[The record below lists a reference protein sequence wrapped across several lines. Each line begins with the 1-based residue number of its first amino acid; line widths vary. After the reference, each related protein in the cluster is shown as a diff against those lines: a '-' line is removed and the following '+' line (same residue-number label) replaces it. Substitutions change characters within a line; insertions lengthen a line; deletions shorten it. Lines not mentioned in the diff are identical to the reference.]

1 MSDIQQP
8 NNFKGFHI
16 RTGEMSAFDMARAAF
31 AGDVREV
38 INEILSTSA
47 SVADVESA
55 HAMLAQ
61 AVKLL
66 QQREHKDYE
75 GAGEAALAAVGSFLD
90 RSPLIGTLNP
100 IAVPLRIV
108 TETDAD
114 GTVNAVGRVTFGSPY
129 EGPPG
134 CVHGGFIA
142 AAFDEV
148 LGVSQSTSGNPGMT
162 VNLSINYRSP
172 TPLRKEIVFRGRI
185 ESISGRK
192 IFTVGTLHHGE
203 ILCAEATA
211 IFVSMRPELFERLLK
226 IRQSEAG

>member
-1 MSDIQQP
+1 VSDIQQP

-16 RTGEMSAFDMARAAF
+16 RIGEMSAFDAARADF
-31 AGDVREV
+31 VGDVREV
-38 INEILSTSA
+38 INEILTTSA
-47 SVADVESA
+47 SVADIESA
-55 HAMLAQ
+55 HALLAQ

-75 GAGEAALAAVGSFLD
+75 TAGEASLAAAGSFLD
-90 RSPLIGTLNP
+90 RSPLIGALNP

-108 TETDAD
+108 TETAVD
-114 GTVNAVGRVTFGSPY
+114 GTVIAVGRATFGSPY

-162 VNLSINYRSP
+162 VNLTINYRSP

-185 ESISGRK
+185 EAISGRK
-192 IFTVGTLHHGE
+192 ISTVGTLHHGE
-203 ILCAEATA
+203 TLCAEATA

-226 IRQSEAG
+226 IRQGEVY

>member
-1 MSDIQQP
+1 MSETPQP

-16 RTGEMSAFDMARAAF
+16 RTGEMSGFDIARAKFVA
-31 AGDVREV
+31 DLREL

-47 SVADVESA
+47 SIADVESA
-55 HAMLAQ
+55 HALLTQ
-61 AVKLL
+61 AVTLL
-66 QQREHKDYE
+66 QQRDHEDYE
-75 GAGEAALAAVGSFLD
+75 GAGEAALAAAGSFLD
-90 RSPLIGTLNP
+90 RSPLIGMLNP
-100 IAVPLRIV
+100 IAVPLSVITAAEPDGSV
-108 TETDAD
+108 TAI
-114 GTVNAVGRVTFGSPY
+114 GRVIFGAPY

-172 TPLRKEIVFRGRI
+172 TPLHKELVFRGRI

-192 IFTVGTLHHGE
+192 ISTVGTLHSGE
-203 ILCAEATA
+203 TLCAEATA

-226 IRQSEAG
+226 IRQGEAG

>member
-1 MSDIQQP
+1 MSEIQQP

-16 RTGEMSAFDMARAAF
+16 RTGEMSAFDMARADF
-31 AGDVREV
+31 VGDVREV

-47 SVADVESA
+47 SVADVKSA
-55 HAMLAQ
+55 HSLLSQ

-66 QQREHKDYE
+66 QQREHTDYE
-75 GAGEAALAAVGSFLD
+75 GAGEAALAAAGSFLD

-100 IAVPLRIV
+100 IAVPMKIV
-108 TETDAD
+108 TETDSN
-114 GTVNAVGRVTFGSPY
+114 GTVNAVGRATFGAPY

-148 LGVSQSTSGNPGMT
+148 LGVSQSTSGSPGMT

-172 TPLRKEIVFRGRI
+172 TPLRKEVVFRGRI

-192 IFTVGTLHHGE
+192 IYTIGTLHHGE
-203 ILCAEATA
+203 TLCAEATA
-211 IFVSMRPELFERLLK
+211 IFVSMRSELFERLLK
-226 IRQSEAG
+226 IRQPETD

>member
-1 MSDIQQP
+1 MGDIQQP

-16 RTGEMSAFDMARAAF
+16 RTGEMSIFDRTRADF
-31 AGDVREV
+31 VGDVREV

-47 SVADVESA
+47 SVADVKSA
-55 HAMLAQ
+55 HALLAQ

-66 QQREHKDYE
+66 QLREHKDYE
-75 GAGEAALAAVGSFLD
+75 GAGEAALAAAGSFLD

-108 TETDAD
+108 TETDSD
-114 GTVNAVGRVTFGSPY
+114 GTVGAVGRVTFGAPY

-172 TPLRKEIVFRGRI
+172 APLRKEIVFRGRI

-192 IFTVGTLHHGE
+192 IYTVGTLHHGE
-203 ILCAEATA
+203 TLCAEATA

-226 IRQSEAG
+226 IRQSETG